1 MDERG
6 APMPYL
12 RFSGFPQEFL
22 QEQLPELVTEFSR
35 VATVPRDI
43 VKIELLQVE
52 RLTDTPRSLE
62 ILMFPRSQEKHDAIA
77 ATLHGLLSSHG
88 YGETH
93 IFFVPLAPALYYKQ
107 GLPLHT
113 VSWLTDSLVEET
125 GP

>member
-1 MDERG
+1 
-6 APMPYL
+6 MPYL
-12 RFSGFPQEFL
+12 RFSGFADEFL
-22 QEQLPELVTEFSR
+22 HGQLPELVTAFSR
-35 VATVPRDI
+35 AAAVPRDI
-43 VKIELLQVE
+43 VKIELLQVK

-77 ATLHGLLSSHG
+77 RALHGLLSSHG

-113 VSWLTDSLVEET
+113 VSWLTDSPDTET
-125 GP
+125 TP